1 MGQPGVQRTQSEH
14 LRCGRRHGSCKDV
27 ISTYQGLSANDIQI
41 WLTGGWG
48 IDALLREQTR
58 PHKDLDLIML
68 VDDVVRMRDF
78 LGRPTHA
85 AGACDESALR
95 VQCTDGDRGNVPTE
109 RA

>member
-1 MGQPGVQRTQSEH
+1 MCICATGDATVRA
-14 LRCGRRHGSCKDV
+14 KDA
-27 ISTYQGLSANDIQI
+27 ISIYQTLLAKDIRV

-48 IDALLREQTR
+48 IDALLREQTH

-85 AGACDESALR
+85 AGTCDESALR
-95 VQCTDGDRGNVPTE
+95 VQCTDGDRGNVPTA